1 MTANR
6 EPLIK
11 ALKAT
16 GRRPFASRAVASFCG
31 HRGALVNRLPDFSH
45 SVWVLS
51 PASLGITSEAG
62 SDELDHFAMRKLR
75 QNFSHSFTPR
85 RPKHFNA
92 TSLSMPP
99 RLAIANDANRST
111 ERRPVDWVFD
121 A

>member
-16 GRRPFASRAVASFCG
+16 GRRPFALRAVASFCG
-31 HRGALVNRLPDFSH
+31 HRGALVNRLPDFSR
-45 SVWVLS
+45 
-51 PASLGITSEAG
+51 
-62 SDELDHFAMRKLR
+62 DELDHFAMRKLR

-92 TSLSMPP
+92 TSLSTPP